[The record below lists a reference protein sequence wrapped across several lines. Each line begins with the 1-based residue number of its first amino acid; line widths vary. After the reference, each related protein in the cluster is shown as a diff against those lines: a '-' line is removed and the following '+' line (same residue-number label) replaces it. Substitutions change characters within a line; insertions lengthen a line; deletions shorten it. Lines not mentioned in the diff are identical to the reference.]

1 MSSHDLSLNGINK
14 TAPVKPDTK
23 TAAVDKP
30 ESEGFI
36 EELKEVMGLKE
47 KDDAKKT
54 TVDEKGDVEKGEASE
69 KSKESE
75 SVDET
80 KEETTEDKVSQGSEL
95 LSRLDQANSTLV
107 DKKDESKKSFG

>member
-47 KDDAKKT
+47 KTTPKKQRLMRKAMLKKAKRAKNRKSLNLLKRKKKQQKT
-54 TVDEKGDVEKGEASE
+54 K
-69 KSKESE
+69 
-75 SVDET
+75 
-80 KEETTEDKVSQGSEL
+80 
-95 LSRLDQANSTLV
+95 
-107 DKKDESKKSFG
+107 

>member
-47 KDDAKKT
+47 KDDAKNN
-54 TVDEKGDVEKGEASE
+54 G
-69 KSKESE
+69 
-75 SVDET
+75 
-80 KEETTEDKVSQGSEL
+80 
-95 LSRLDQANSTLV
+95 
-107 DKKDESKKSFG
+107 